1 MSTKKLKVIYLN
13 VVKFSMHNTKLLNTS
28 AIILCGGK
36 GTRLGSLGKKKNK
49 TLIKYNGYPLIHHII
64 KYLRKYNVNKII
76 IPLGYRANEIQKYLN
91 KNLLKKDL
99 KIFNAG
105 LNTNIINR
113 IKKSINYLENK
124 TENVILMNGDSYYEF
139 NLNKLVNKKI
149 YTKKIFVN
157 LMCTK
162 LKLDYGFIE
171 KKNTQINF
179 RYKNKIFK
187 KFIDVDGNSNFFYSG
202 LCAIERNYL
211 EKKLGKITK
220 NFEIE
225 LFNNAAKN
233 KKLSITYDNNIFFQI
248 NRNADLKILNEKST
262 KN

>member
-1 MSTKKLKVIYLN
+1 
-13 VVKFSMHNTKLLNTS
+13 VKFSMHKNKLIKTS

-36 GTRLGSLGKKKNK
+36 GLRLGYLGRKKNK

-64 KYLRKYNVNKII
+64 KYLRKYNVDKII
-76 IPLGYRANEIQKYLN
+76 IPLGYRANEIQNYLN

-124 TENVILMNGDSYYEF
+124 TENIILINGDSYYNF
-139 NLNKLVNKKI
+139 DLNKLINKKF
-149 YTKKIFVN
+149 YTKKILIN

-162 LKLDYGFIE
+162 LRLEYGFIE
-171 KKNTQINF
+171 KKNTKINF
-179 RYKNKIFK
+179 RYKSKIFK
-187 KFIDVDGNSNFFYSG
+187 EFIDVDGNCNFFYSG

-211 EKKLGKITK
+211 EKNLKKIKK

-225 LFNNAAKN
+225 LFNKATKI
-233 KKLSITYDNNIFFQI
+233 KKLSFVYDDNFFFQI
-248 NRNADLKILNEKST
+248 NRSIDLKILNDK
-262 KN
+262 